1 MEDPEQPLPGMRGMK
16 VLYTLEP
23 GESYK
28 FWDGRIIVVHPD
40 RPPKIVHADGTTE
53 IITAVAPVLRS

>member
-1 MEDPEQPLPGMRGMK
+1 MTDETIPTGAK
-16 VLYTLEP
+16 VIYRLQP

-28 FWDGRIIVVHPD
+28 FWNGRIIVAHPD

-53 IITAVAPVLRS
+53 IITAIAAVQT